1 MEGLLFKGVSGHFKI
16 VISILIWSSLGI
28 IVRYLALPPH
38 VITFYSSLSAVFF
51 QLAILSYLSY
61 KGGISRQRIKGPDLI
76 LLLLGL
82 FSLINTILYYFAFL
96 RTTIANA
103 VFSHYTAPI
112 FVALLAPILI
122 KERIEKKTWVA
133 IPIASSGLFLM
144 FFNSGLTS
152 GIKGGHTPG
161 LLAGTASGLAYAL
174 IIIIAKRIASS
185 YSPYVIAIV
194 SNGLI
199 ALILLP
205 FVLIEDY
212 TLTAITLSLLLLMGL
227 VHSTIALILYLDG
240 FKGVKAQEAAVLG
253 YIEPI
258 GAIILAFLL
267 LGEIPSGTAIIGGIL
282 IILAG
287 YLVTLRR

>member
-1 MEGLLFKGVSGHFKI
+1 
-16 VISILIWSSLGI
+16 
-28 IVRYLALPPH
+28 
-38 VITFYSSLSAVFF
+38 
-51 QLAILSYLSY
+51 
-61 KGGISRQRIKGPDLI
+61 
-76 LLLLGL
+76 
-82 FSLINTILYYFAFL
+82 
-96 RTTIANA
+96 
-103 VFSHYTAPI
+103 
-112 FVALLAPILI
+112 
-122 KERIEKKTWVA
+122 
-133 IPIASSGLFLM
+133 
-144 FFNSGLTS
+144 
-152 GIKGGHTPG
+152 
-161 LLAGTASGLAYAL
+161 LAGTASGLAYAL